1 MTVITKTGLGKN
13 DISKILS
20 ASLILIILL
29 FNASFIY
36 SALDGIPLNKE
47 RIIIVKSLLLIFNV
61 LLIIFNFNF
70 EKYPCKLQLISILF
84 STKKGKRDINSL
96 LINKFNASL
105 VEFINTFELNNINN
119 SNIIKVIIKN
129 KFFFLII

>member
-1 MTVITKTGLGKN
+1 MFFLFTLYLFLVIIPKIKLDKYTINNSIIPILILLKFKYPITVITKTGLGKN

-70 EKYPCKLQLISILF
+70 DKYPCKL
-84 STKKGKRDINSL
+84 
-96 LINKFNASL
+96 
-105 VEFINTFELNNINN
+105 
-119 SNIIKVIIKN
+119 
-129 KFFFLII
+129 